1 MFNQFLWVIVPYL
14 CVAIFLIGH
23 IARFKFDQF
32 SWTAKSSEFIEKK
45 QLKWGSLMFHLGII
59 PVAMGHF
66 VGLVIPASWLSAVGV
81 NDHLYHIGAVYIGS
95 IFGIITMIGMLL
107 LTARRVTKKNIRKL
121 SSASDIIVNFLLLI
135 IVFMGCY
142 ATLVTNATIPTF
154 DYRETI
160 SIWFRQLFMFSPDAT
175 LMTQVP
181 LAFKMHILLGFVI
194 MAFWPFTRLV
204 HVWSVPLTYVSRSY
218 IIYRKHK
225 V

>member
-1 MFNQFLWVIVPYL
+1 MFNQFLWVIMPYL
-14 CVAIFLIGH
+14 CIAIFFLGH
-23 IARFKFDQF
+23 LARFKFDKF

-59 PVAMGHF
+59 PVVMGHI
-66 VGLVIPASWLSAVGV
+66 VGLLIPASWLTAVGV
-81 NDHLYHIGAVYIGS
+81 SDHLYHIGAVYIGS
-95 IFGIITMIGMLL
+95 VFGIITLIGMLL
-107 LTARRVTKKNIRKL
+107 LTARRVTKKNIRRL
-121 SSASDIIVNFLLLI
+121 SSASDIIVNFLLLA

-142 ATLVTNATIPTF
+142 ATLVTNAMTPSF

-160 SIWFRQLFMFSPDAT
+160 SVWFRQLFIFSPDAN
-175 LMTQVP
+175 LMLQVP
-181 LAFKMHILLGFVI
+181 LAFKTHILLGFII

-204 HVWSVPLTYVSRSY
+204 HVWSVPLTYASRSY

>member
-14 CVAIFLIGH
+14 CVAIFFIGH

-121 SSASDIIVNFLLLI
+121 SSASDIIVNFLLLF

-204 HVWSVPLTYVSRSY
+204 HVWSVPLTYASRSY

>member
-1 MFNQFLWVIVPYL
+1 MFNQFLWIILPYV
-14 CVAIFLIGH
+14 CVAIFIIGH
-23 IARFKFDQF
+23 LARFKFDKF

-59 PVAMGHF
+59 PVVMGHV
-66 VGLVIPASWLSAVGV
+66 VGLLIPASWLEAVGV

-95 IFGIITMIGMLL
+95 IFGIITLIGMLL
-107 LTARRVTKKNIRKL
+107 LTARRVTIKNIRKL
-121 SSASDIIVNFLLLI
+121 SSASDIIVNFLLLA

-142 ATLVTNATIPTF
+142 ATLVTNMTTPSF

-160 SIWFRQLFMFSPDAT
+160 SIWFRHLFTFSPDAQ
-175 LMTQVP
+175 LMVNVP

-194 MAFWPFTRLV
+194 MAFWPFSRLV

>member
-23 IARFKFDQF
+23 IARYKFDKF

-204 HVWSVPLTYVSRSY
+204 HVWSVPLTYASRSY

>member
-23 IARFKFDQF
+23 IARYKFDKF

-121 SSASDIIVNFLLLI
+121 SSASDIIVNFLLLF

>member
-1 MFNQFLWVIVPYL
+1 MFNQFLWVIMPYL
-14 CVAIFLIGH
+14 CIAIFFLGH
-23 IARFKFDQF
+23 LARFKFDKF

-59 PVAMGHF
+59 PVAMGHI
-66 VGLVIPASWLSAVGV
+66 VGLLIPASWLTTVGV
-81 NDHLYHIGAVYIGS
+81 SDHLYHIGAVYIGS
-95 IFGIITMIGMLL
+95 IFGIITLIGMLL
-107 LTARRVTKKNIRKL
+107 LTARRVTKKNIRRL
-121 SSASDIIVNFLLLI
+121 SSASDIIVNFLLLA

-142 ATLVTNATIPTF
+142 ATLVTNATTPSF

-160 SIWFRQLFMFSPDAT
+160 SVWFRQLFIFSPDAD
-175 LMTQVP
+175 LMLQVP
-181 LAFKMHILLGFVI
+181 LAFKTHILLGFII

-204 HVWSVPLTYVSRSY
+204 HVWSVPLTYASRSY

>member
-1 MFNQFLWVIVPYL
+1 MFNQFLWVIMPYL
-14 CVAIFLIGH
+14 CIAIFFLGH
-23 IARFKFDQF
+23 LARFKFDKF

-59 PVAMGHF
+59 PVAMGHI
-66 VGLVIPASWLSAVGV
+66 VGLLIPASWLTAVGV

-95 IFGIITMIGMLL
+95 VFGIITLIGMLL
-107 LTARRVTKKNIRKL
+107 LTARRVTKKNIRRL
-121 SSASDIIVNFLLLI
+121 SSASDIIVNFLLLA
-135 IVFMGCY
+135 IVFIGCY
-142 ATLVTNATIPTF
+142 ATLVTNAMTPSF

-160 SIWFRQLFMFSPDAT
+160 SVWFRQLFIFSPDAN
-175 LMTQVP
+175 LMLQVP
-181 LAFKMHILLGFVI
+181 LAFKTHILLGFII

-204 HVWSVPLTYVSRSY
+204 HVWSVPLTYASRSY

>member
-23 IARFKFDQF
+23 IARYKFDKF

-160 SIWFRQLFMFSPDAT
+160 SIWFRQLFMLSPDAT
-175 LMTQVP
+175 LMTHVP